1 MTNPIVVAARGKGFL
16 PMLIRG
22 GVIASRYGFTPEKI
36 EISFKALIDTIRKFK
51 VPVTIPVTASALAA
65 NPTAVSR
72 YAVQRLEWAIHGLHH
87 LDYSLMTHDHQV
99 THLSQAR
106 AIFDH
111 LGVQVSGFRSP
122 YLRWNAETLTA
133 LIQTGFRYDSS
144 QAIAWDL
151 VGGKSTVSYRRA
163 LDFYRAQSLND
174 FPALPSWAG
183 ELVRI
188 PYALPDDEAL
198 VDRFR
203 ITNSEAMAEIWLAML
218 DRAYQAEELFTLGL
232 HPERAILCQPALE
245 AVLKMASSLSPPV
258 WVTRLDEIADWFRSL
273 GETEFELRQDGD
285 NLFYIKISAPIRATI
300 LARNL
305 EVRAETIP
313 WTAGYQEVLAN
324 EFAFRSEKRPIIG
337 LAPGSPV
344 SLRRFLRHLGY
355 LAESSA
361 DSGAY
366 SIYLDA
372 RSFSPEDERPLLT
385 RLESSSQPFVR
396 ISRWP
401 GTARCCLAITG
412 DLDAFAIWDYG
423 RRILAS

>member
-1 MTNPIVVAARGKGFL
+1 MTNPIVVAARGKGFI

-36 EISFKALIDTIRKFK
+36 EVSFKALVDTIRTFN

-65 NPTAVSR
+65 NPSAVNR
-72 YAVQRLEWAIHGLHH
+72 YAVERLEWAIHGLHH
-87 LDYSLMTHDHQV
+87 LDYSLMTLAHQV
-99 THLSQAR
+99 QHLVQAR

-111 LGVQVSGFRSP
+111 LGVKVSGFRCP
-122 YLRWNAETLTA
+122 YLRWNTDTLTA
-133 LIQTGFRYDSS
+133 LNQTGFRYDSS
-144 QAIAWDL
+144 HAIAWDL

-163 LDFYRAQSLND
+163 LDFYRAQPLTD
-174 FPALPSWAG
+174 FPALPSWADQ
-183 ELVRI
+183 LVRI

-203 ITNSEAMAEIWLAML
+203 ITDSEAMAEIWLAML
-218 DRAYQAEELFTLGL
+218 DRAYQLEELFTLGL
-232 HPERAILCQPALE
+232 HPERAILCQPALD

-258 WVTRLDEIADWFRSL
+258 WVTRLDEIAEWFRSL
-273 GETEFELRQDGD
+273 GETVFELRQDGD
-285 NLFYIKISAPIRATI
+285 HLFHIKISAPIRATV
-300 LARNL
+300 LARNV
-305 EVRAETIP
+305 EVKAETIP

-324 EFAFRSEKRPIIG
+324 EFDFRSEKRPIIG
-337 LAPGSPV
+337 LAPGSPA
-344 SLRRFLRHLGY
+344 SLQRFLRHLGY
-355 LAESSA
+355 LAETSA

-366 SIYLDA
+366 HFYLDTPT
-372 RSFSPEDERPLLT
+372 FSPEKERPLLT
-385 RLESSSQPFVR
+385 KLGNSPHPLLR

-401 GTARCCLAITG
+401 SSARCCLAITG